1 MKIDSIRIFL
11 IIILSL
17 AGLALIIIGIILL
30 IKKFKKSKNEE
41 IISEEK
47 HNSNSNNE
55 IRITSSIVAPINL
68 HTSVHQFNNDIN
80 IPKKDK
86 KEKDVLTKE
95 MKIKGYLDCFLKP
108 VKYSLIKVYNE
119 SCPIDLIPFIEN
131 DEVSVTKCLHAFHY
145 NCIKKYLLENENHN
159 EYKCPI
165 CLTVL
170 FEV

>member
-1 MKIDSIRIFL
+1 MKIDSVRIFL

-30 IKKFKKSKNEE
+30 IKRFKKSKNEE
-41 IISEEK
+41 IISEVK
-47 HNSNSNNE
+47 HNNNSNNE
-55 IRITSSIVAPINL
+55 IKLASSVVSPINL
-68 HTSVHQFNNDIN
+68 HTSVHQFDNDIN
-80 IPKKDK
+80 KQK
-86 KEKDVLTKE
+86 KEKREKDILTKE

-119 SCPIDLIPFIEN
+119 SCPIDLIPFNEN

-145 NCIKKYLLENENHN
+145 NCIKNYLLENENHN